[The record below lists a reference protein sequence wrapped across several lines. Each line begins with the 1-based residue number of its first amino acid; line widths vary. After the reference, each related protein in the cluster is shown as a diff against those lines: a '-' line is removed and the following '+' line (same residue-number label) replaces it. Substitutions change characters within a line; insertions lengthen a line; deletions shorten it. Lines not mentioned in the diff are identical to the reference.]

1 MLDNTPKNSTT
12 VRSASGSSSAKK
24 PSASTLRLVRA
35 GLQTAFALSDGLGAS
50 LAERLFTSPRRHDR
64 PERERVVLATGR
76 PFEVEVHLRSPR
88 WSGARTKIAAWRWGT
103 GPTVLLVH
111 GWEGRGSQLG
121 AVIEPLVAAGLS
133 VVTFDAPAHGDS
145 PGSRLYLTDHAD
157 AIADVVAAVG
167 PLHATISHSF
177 GSAAVLLAHARHGID
192 APINVAISPNV
203 LIDDAV
209 SRFAKLVTLDDAER
223 RVFEG
228 HLAQASGIGIDALSL
243 SALVSRRDAELL
255 VFHDREDKEV
265 SVSHG
270 AALAAW
276 WPNARLELTEDLG
289 HRKIL
294 RDTAVIAE
302 IVAFVRQGVRPP
314 VSDLVRE
321 VDRALATS
329 DL

>member
-1 MLDNTPKNSTT
+1 MLDTSKNSTT
-12 VRSASGSSSAKK
+12 VRSGSAGINKVS
-24 PSASTLRLVRA
+24 PSPSTLRLVRA

-50 LAERLFTSPRRHDR
+50 LAERLFTSPRRHAR
-64 PERERVVLATGR
+64 PERERTILATGR
-76 PFEVEVHLRSPR
+76 PFEVEVQLRSPR
-88 WSGARTKIAAWRWGT
+88 WAGAKTRVAAWRWGS
-103 GPTVLLVH
+103 GPAVLLVH

-133 VVTFDAPAHGDS
+133 VIAFDAPAHGDS

-192 APINVAISPNV
+192 APVNVAISPNV
-203 LIDDAV
+203 LIDEAV
-209 SRFAKLVTLDDAER
+209 SRFAKLITLDDAER

-228 HLAQASGIGIDALSL
+228 HLARASGIGLDALSV
-243 SALVSRRDAELL
+243 SALVTRREADLL
-255 VFHDREDKEV
+255 VFHDRDDKEV
-265 SVSHG
+265 SVMHG

-276 WPNARLELTEDLG
+276 WPGARLELTEDLG

-294 RDTAVIAE
+294 RDSSVIAKT
-302 IVAFVRQGVRPP
+302 VAFVRRGVRPP

-321 VDRALATS
+321 VDRALIS
-329 DL
+329 VDL

>member
-1 MLDNTPKNSTT
+1 MLDTSKNSTT
-12 VRSASGSSSAKK
+12 VRSGSAGIKKASS
-24 PSASTLRLVRA
+24 PSTLRLVRA
-35 GLQTAFALSDGLGAS
+35 GVQTAFALSDGLGAS
-50 LAERLFTSPRRHDR
+50 LAERLFTSPRRYAR
-64 PERERVVLATGR
+64 PERERTILATGR

-88 WSGARTKIAAWRWGT
+88 WAGATTTIAAWRWGR

-145 PGSRLYLTDHAD
+145 PGSRLYLTDQAD
-157 AIADVVAAVG
+157 AIADVVAEVG

-203 LIDDAV
+203 LIDDAIA
-209 SRFAKLVTLDDAER
+209 RFATLITLDDTER

-228 HLAQASGIGIDALSL
+228 HLAQASGLGLDALAL
-243 SALVSRRDAELL
+243 SALVTGREADLL

-265 SVSHG
+265 SVTHG

-276 WPNARLELTEDLG
+276 WPGARLELTEDLG

-294 RDTAVIAE
+294 RDPKVIGQTVE
-302 IVAFVRQGVRPP
+302 FVRRGVRPP

-321 VDRALATS
+321 VDRALIS
-329 DL
+329 VEL

>member
-1 MLDNTPKNSTT
+1 MLDTSKNSTT
-12 VRSASGSSSAKK
+12 VRSSSSSSSTKK
-24 PSASTLRLVRA
+24 PGLATLRLVRA

-50 LAERLFTSPRRHDR
+50 LAERLFTSPRRYDR
-64 PERERVVLATGR
+64 PERERTILATGR
-76 PFEVEVHLRSPR
+76 PFEVVVHLRSPR
-88 WSGARTKIAAWRWGT
+88 WAGATTKVVAWRWGGN

-177 GSAAVLLAHARHGID
+177 GTAAVLLAHARHGID

-209 SRFAKLVTLDDAER
+209 ARFAKLITLDDTER

-243 SALVSRRDAELL
+243 SALVTRREADLL
-255 VFHDREDKEV
+255 VFHDRDDKEV

-276 WPNARLELTEDLG
+276 WPGGRLELTEDLG

-294 RDTAVIAE
+294 RDTAVIAATVE
-302 IVAFVRQGVRPP
+302 FVRRGVRPP

-321 VDRALATS
+321 VDRALVS
-329 DL
+329 VDL

>member
-1 MLDNTPKNSTT
+1 MLDTSKNSTT
-12 VRSASGSSSAKK
+12 VRSSSSSSSAKK
-24 PSASTLRLVRA
+24 PSLSTLRLVRA

-50 LAERLFTSPRRHDR
+50 LAERLFTSPRRYDR
-64 PERERVVLATGR
+64 PERERLILATGR
-76 PFEVEVHLRSPR
+76 PFEVDVQLRSPR
-88 WSGARTKIAAWRWGT
+88 WAGAKTRVAAWRWGS

-133 VVTFDAPAHGDS
+133 VVAFDAPAHGDS
-145 PGSRLYLTDHAD
+145 PGSRLYLTDLAD
-157 AIADVVAAVG
+157 AIADVATAVG

-177 GSAAVLLAHARHGID
+177 GTAGVLLAHARHGVE

-209 SRFAKLVTLDDAER
+209 AKFAKLVTLDETER

-228 HLAQASGIGIDALSL
+228 QLAQASGIGIDALSL
-243 SALVSRRDAELL
+243 NALVTRRDADLL
-255 VFHDREDKEV
+255 VIHDREDHEV
-265 SVSHG
+265 SVTHG
-270 AALAAW
+270 TALAAW

-294 RDTAVIAE
+294 RDPTVIAE
-302 IVAFVRQGVRPP
+302 TVAFVRRGVRPA

-321 VDRALATS
+321 VDRVLTTL

>member
-1 MLDNTPKNSTT
+1 MLDTSKNSTT
-12 VRSASGSSSAKK
+12 VRSSSASPKK
-24 PSASTLRLVRA
+24 PNLAALRLVRA

-50 LAERLFTSPRRHDR
+50 LAERLFTSPRRYDR
-64 PERERVVLATGR
+64 PDRERAILATGR
-76 PFEVEVHLRSPR
+76 PFEVVVHLRSPR
-88 WSGARTKIAAWRWGT
+88 WAGATTKVAAWRWGT
-103 GPTVLLVH
+103 GPAVLLVH

-133 VVTFDAPAHGDS
+133 VITFDAPAHGDS

-177 GSAAVLLAHARHGID
+177 GTAAVLLAYARHGID

-203 LIDDAV
+203 LIDEAV
-209 SRFAKLVTLDDAER
+209 TRFAKLITLDDTER

-243 SALVSRRDAELL
+243 SALVTRREADLL
-255 VFHDREDKEV
+255 VFHDRDDKEV
-265 SVSHG
+265 SAAHG

-276 WPNARLELTEDLG
+276 WPGGRLELTESLG

-294 RDTAVIAE
+294 RDPAVIAATVE
-302 IVAFVRQGVRPP
+302 FVRRGIRPA

-321 VDRALATS
+321 VDRALVS
-329 DL
+329 VDL